1 MTAITSPV
9 SSPATIA
16 AGELA
21 LTDTPRPRP
30 AWPIIVA
37 FALLMV
43 ALLAV
48 GQAGLARYAFPVGAM
63 GVAAILYRMGPAPY
77 LEFIWWMWHISPGVR
92 RYVDY
97 QLGGWDQQSVMSL
110 APFLASSIA
119 IVGVLRRLPELK
131 RRIFLPWIAAI
142 ACVVYGTFLGVLRVG
157 VMPAAHATISWF
169 IPLMLGVYTALE
181 WRRYPDIQ
189 AAMRRA
195 FLFGS
200 IVLALYGCYQFVNPP
215 MWDRVWMVSSG
226 MYSVGRAFPFE
237 VRVFSLVNAPLPFAT
252 ILVAGLFMAL
262 SSRGLSRVVSLS
274 IGAIALLL
282 SLVRSVWLAGLVGF
296 VVYLMSVPVKAAK
309 KFVFAGALS
318 VLVIAAVPLF
328 VPEDITAPTL
338 KILEKRFLTFTDIG
352 QDVSY
357 KDRASFLDNITG
369 VVLNQPQGYG
379 LGSTGVSSTLAG
391 AGDGIRDFDNGIF
404 AVLYTLG
411 WFGGVG
417 LLAATIGI
425 LLTIMPRRE
434 NIDDTMAKA
443 ARAVAVTSL
452 VLTLGSNVYEGVSA
466 AILWCSLGLVVA
478 SHQWHAATG
487 YAGEERPA

>member
-1 MTAITSPV
+1 MTAVTSPV
-9 SSPATIA
+9 AISAD
-16 AGELA
+16 ELTLVDA
-21 LTDTPRPRP
+21 PRHRP
-30 AWPIIVA
+30 AWPIILA
-37 FALLMV
+37 FCLLMV
-43 ALLAV
+43 GLLAV
-48 GQAGLARYAFPVGAM
+48 GQAHLARYAYPVGAL
-63 GVAAILYRMGPAPY
+63 GVAAILYRLGPAPY
-77 LEFIWWMWHISPGVR
+77 LEFIWWLWHVSPGVR

-97 QLGGWDQQSVMSL
+97 QLGGWDQQSIMSL
-110 APFLASSIA
+110 TPFLASSIA
-119 IVGVLRRLPELK
+119 FVGVLRRLPELK
-131 RRIFLPWIAAI
+131 RPIFMPWLAAI
-142 ACVVYGTFLGVLRVG
+142 ACVVYGSFLGILRVG
-157 VMPAAHATISWF
+157 LMPAAHATISWL

-181 WRRYPDIQ
+181 WRKYPDMQ
-189 AAMRRA
+189 ASMKRA
-195 FLFGS
+195 FLYGS

-252 ILVAGLFMAL
+252 ILVAGLFIAL
-262 SSRGLSRVVSLS
+262 SSRGMSRVISLS
-274 IGAIALLL
+274 IGTIALLL

-296 VVYLMSVPVKAAK
+296 LVYLMSVPVKAAK

-318 VLVIAAVPLF
+318 ILVMGIVPLF
-328 VPEDITAPTL
+328 VPEDIMTPTYN
-338 KILEKRFLTFTDIG
+338 ILEKRFLTFTDIG

-369 VVLNQPQGYG
+369 VVLDEPQGYG

-404 AVLYTLG
+404 AVLYSLG

-417 LLAATIGI
+417 LLAATFGI
-425 LLTIMPRRE
+425 LVTILPRRE
-434 NIDDTMAKA
+434 SIDDTMAKS

-466 AILWCSLGLVVA
+466 AILWGSLGLVVA

-487 YAGEERPA
+487 YTGEERAA